1 MLLVL
6 DRRAHVNA
14 EDSHHHVM
22 CYVEGLHEIP
32 AWRVHVVKWN
42 LNSFIHGNS
51 RKHSRVQ
58 IIFRLF
64 FFEDFSMFL
73 GFLLLCVCV
82 SEYTMVEKWRENSWP
97 WQKWSSFARGW
108 EEWWGQAFSSLLWL
122 WVCPKSVFH
131 CVRVWV
137 GEWVGGCDCCCCFEL
152 DGGKKHFWMFEVE
165 MKGRMRS
172 DEMFSFSAHNNELNR

>member
-6 DRRAHVNA
+6 GWRAHVNA

-64 FFEDFSMFL
+64 FEDFSMFL
-73 GFLLLCVCV
+73 GFFCCVCEWV
-82 SEYTMVEKWRENSWP
+82 YDGGTMKGKFMTMTKMKQLCARMGRVVRASLFLAVVTLSLPEKRFIVFVCGWLSELVVAIVVAALSLMRGKSIFGCLKWKWRE
-97 WQKWSSFARGW
+97 
-108 EEWWGQAFSSLLWL
+108 EWG
-122 WVCPKSVFH
+122 VK
-131 CVRVWV
+131 
-137 GEWVGGCDCCCCFEL
+137 
-152 DGGKKHFWMFEVE
+152 
-165 MKGRMRS
+165 
-172 DEMFSFSAHNNELNR
+172 MFSFSAHNNELNR